1 MFSKLTMSL
10 AVTMALVLANN
21 ASAQTKKA
29 APKKAANA
37 KAVDARKAED
47 SRSAAAAANKKAEE
61 EKALEARRLE
71 EAKTAAAKAE
81 ESATNTGFLG
91 YVKSHFTATYHGEY
105 YFQRTD
111 STSDD
116 PKKRELQNLRI
127 LHNPTIIY
135 RPVKNYKL
143 LVTSEFTYS
152 DNGNAGKFINRHY
165 RDLILLTR
173 ENILTE
179 KENGLKMDV
188 GVGRRIFDRNHSKQQ
203 SYGNSRINT
212 TLSKKFLDDKLSSSI
227 LVQYLKN
234 DPASHKIKNGT
245 TKRIKPTTWEHSLEL
260 IPTLNWQ
267 ITDKLSYLFNDDFI
281 LNTSYSKDNYSDT
294 DFSHEMNIGF
304 VTYQFNDKN
313 AAYFQLKYLRF
324 SNVDADDLN
333 VGPFQKNRNTDDW
346 FEYYIGYIYNITPKF
361 TVTGEVG
368 SKFLGASDGR
378 DGFSKEIAYPE
389 VALYLDITL

>member
-111 STSDD
+111 STSDKAID
-116 PKKRELQNLRI
+116 RELQNLRI

-143 LVTSEFTYS
+143 LVTSEFNYS
-152 DNGNAGKFINRHY
+152 DNGPYSKFINRHY

-173 ENILTE
+173 ENVLTE
-179 KENGLKMDV
+179 KENGIKMDI
-188 GVGRRIFDRNHSKQQ
+188 GVGRRIFDRNHSKQA
-203 SYGNSRINT
+203 SYGNTRVNT
-212 TLSKKFLDDKLSSSI
+212 TISKKFMNEKVSSSL
-227 LVQYLKN
+227 LVQYLRN
-234 DPASHKIKNGT
+234 DPATHVVKGVTYK
-245 TKRIKPTTWEHSLEL
+245 IKPTTWKHSLEL
-260 IPTLNWQ
+260 IPTITWQ

-281 LNTSYSKDNYSDT
+281 LNTSYAKNNYSDT

-304 VTYQFNDKN
+304 VTYQFNEKN
-313 AAYFQLKYLRF
+313 STYFQLKYLRF
-324 SNVDADDLN
+324 SNPSPASLN
-333 VGPFQKNRNTDDW
+333 VGAFQKERNTDDW
-346 FEYYIGYIYNITPKF
+346 FEYYIGYTYAFTPKF
-361 TVTGEVG
+361 NVTGEVG

-378 DGFSKEIAYPE
+378 DGFSKEAAYPE
-389 VALYLDITL
+389 FALYVDITL